1 MTVTTIEIPVLGSY
15 PSLIWIIPAA
25 FLAFKILTFGSRE
38 KHLPPGPPTLPILGN
53 AHLIP
58 SRGVYAK
65 LKEWADQYG
74 SIYSLKVGQSTMVV
88 LNDRHA
94 VHELLTSKGA
104 YYNDRPIDQQYD
116 LAMRQENTSLMH
128 DGPVWRAERKI
139 TATYFSPKNLDGA
152 LRGVQ
157 ESEIS
162 VLMHDLLEKPDEFM
176 ESVKR
181 TTASIATITI
191 FGQRAPSWESFWAY
205 CLFQSLHENSADL
218 VKVSTILEPG
228 SYLPVDQFPILKW
241 IPDRLAKSRQR
252 GKELYYTITN
262 IWTKAREDVELRRSQ
277 GIRRESLIDKL
288 LDEEI
293 KCDVPLSYTAFNNFL
308 GGLQM
313 AAADTTATATLT
325 NIMLLAKHPEA
336 QEKARVEL
344 DRVCGTKRFP
354 NWSDFKSLP
363 YINCIVKEGLRAKP
377 VIPTGVPHAS
387 KQDRWYG
394 DMFIP
399 AGSSIFI
406 PAYALNHNSDL
417 SPDPFT
423 YNPDRYI
430 PVADK
435 LAPELAASPKYEERD
450 HYSYGAG
457 RRMCVGLHLAE
468 RSQWRMV
475 AQILWAFKI
484 EPAIGPDGKEVE
496 LDSSPEG
503 YIEGFLHTP
512 KKYKVKFVPR
522 SEKHVEVIRQSF
534 DEAVEF
540 LKQWE

>member
-1 MTVTTIEIPVLGSY
+1 MTVTIIDLPVLGSY
-15 PSLIWIIPAA
+15 PSLIWIIPAV

-58 SRGVYAK
+58 SKGMYSKFR
-65 LKEWADQYG
+65 EWANQYG
-74 SIYSLKVGQSTMVV
+74 SIYSLKVGQSTMIV

-116 LAMRQENTSLMH
+116 LAMRQENTALMH
-128 DGPVWRAERKI
+128 DGPKWRAQRKI
-139 TATYFSPKNLDGA
+139 AATYFSPKNLDGA
-152 LRGVQ
+152 LREVQ
-157 ESEIS
+157 ESE
-162 VLMHDLLEKPDEFM
+162 PNGFM

-181 TTASIATITI
+181 TTASIATVTI

-205 CLFQSLHENSADL
+205 ASYSTLNQAVYIAMDG
-218 VKVSTILEPG
+218 VSTVLEPG
-228 SYLPVDQFPILKW
+228 SYLPVEQFPILKW
-241 IPDRLAKSRQR
+241 IPDRLSKSRQQ
-252 GKELYYTITN
+252 GKELYHTITN
-262 IWTKAREDVELRRSQ
+262 IWTKARQDVELRRSN

-288 LDEEI
+288 FDEEM
-293 KCDVPLSYTAFNNFL
+293 KCDVPLSDTEFNNFL

-344 DRVCGTKRFP
+344 DRVCGVERFP
-354 NWSDFKSLP
+354 NWTDFKDLP
-363 YINCIVKEGLRAKP
+363 YINCIVKEGLRLKP
-377 VIPTGVPHAS
+377 VAPTGVPHAA
-387 KQDRWYG
+387 KEDRWYG

-406 PAYALNHNSDL
+406 PAYALNHNSDS

-484 EPAIGPDGKEVE
+484 EPAIGTDGKKIE

-503 YIEGFLHTP
+503 YVEGFLHTP

-522 SEKHVEVIRQSF
+522 SKNHVEVIQQSF
-534 DEAVEF
+534 GAAAEF
-540 LKQWE
+540 LKKWE

>member
-1 MTVTTIEIPVLGSY
+1 MTVTTIDLPVLGSY

-38 KHLPPGPPTLPILGN
+38 KYLPPGPPTLPILGN

-58 SRGVYAK
+58 SRGMYTK

-104 YYNDRPIDQQYD
+104 YYNDRPVDQQYD

-139 TATYFSPKNLDGA
+139 AATYFSPKNLDGA

-162 VLMHDLLEKPDEFM
+162 FLMYDLLKKPDEFM
-176 ESVKR
+176 KSVKR

-205 CLFQSLHENSADL
+205 AVYIAMDG
-218 VKVSTILEPG
+218 VSTILEPG

-252 GKELYYTITN
+252 GKELYHTITN

-277 GIRRESLIDKL
+277 GTKRESLIDKL

-325 NIMLLAKHPEA
+325 NILLLAKHPDV

-344 DRVCGTKRFP
+344 DRVCGTERFP

-363 YINCIVKEGLRAKP
+363 LISDQP
-377 VIPTGVPHAS
+377 VPSSSMMLMLGNAPRVPTGVPHAS

-423 YNPDRYI
+423 YDPDRYI

-484 EPAIGPDGKEVE
+484 EPAIGSDGEEVE

-503 YIEGFLHTP
+503 YIEGLLHTP

-522 SEKHVEVIRQSF
+522 SEKHVEVIRQNF

>member
-205 CLFQSLHENSADL
+205 AVYIAMDG
-218 VKVSTILEPG
+218 VSTILEPG

-252 GKELYYTITN
+252 GKELYHTITN

-344 DRVCGTKRFP
+344 DRVCGTERFP

-377 VIPTGVPHAS
+377 VVPTGVPHAS

-435 LAPELAASPKYEERD
+435 LAPELAASPNYEERD

-484 EPAIGPDGKEVE
+484 EPAIGSDGKEVE

-503 YIEGFLHTP
+503 YIEGLLHTP

-540 LKQWE
+540 LRQWE